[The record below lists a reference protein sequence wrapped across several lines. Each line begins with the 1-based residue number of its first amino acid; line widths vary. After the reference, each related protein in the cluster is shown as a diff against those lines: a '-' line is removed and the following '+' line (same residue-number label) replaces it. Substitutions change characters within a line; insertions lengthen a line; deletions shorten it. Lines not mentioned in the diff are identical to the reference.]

1 MKIYEAQE
9 GEDYGKSVERL
20 DAKARDGYIL
30 ILSVR
35 ERMIKKRTSA
45 LKESDWY
52 AHFKLT
58 HSIED
63 LKCLAHVHEIGGI
76 V

>member
-1 MKIYEAQE
+1 M
-9 GEDYGKSVERL
+9 
-20 DAKARDGYIL
+20 KARDGYIL
-30 ILSVR
+30 VLSVR
-35 ERMIKKRTSA
+35 ERVITKRTSA
-45 LKESDWY
+45 LKESDGY

-63 LKCLAHVHEIGGI
+63 LERLAHVHEIGGI